1 MAVATQVVHYTK
13 DNPFIASITESRL
26 LSQPGSEKETR
37 HFCVDL
43 TGSGIEYSVGDSIG
57 IYPVNDQATVDEL
70 IRMLGATGE
79 EKVELPKMKEKISL
93 RQALHGHL
101 SIANPNPKTLEAF
114 LERVTDEKERE
125 ELEALLLPEARPQ
138 MREFL
143 ANREIVD
150 LLDEFSSARFEP
162 QEFVGL
168 LRRLMPRLYS
178 VASSPEL
185 FPEEVHLTVAV
196 IRYSTNKRD
205 RIGVCSTCL
214 SDRFPL
220 HEKTVPVFVAPSR
233 FGLPEDES
241 ADIIMVGPGTG
252 VAPFRGFLQER
263 EAKQSPGRNWLFF
276 GEQRREFDFLYQEDF
291 EKFLENGTLA
301 RLDLA
306 FSRDQEEKVYV
317 QDRMREQGPELW
329 EWIESG
335 AIFYVCGDAK
345 HMAKDVDIALRE
357 IVAEHG
363 EMSAEEA
370 DEYVKTMRRE
380 QRYMRD
386 VY

>member
-1 MAVATQVVHYTK
+1 MVVATQVVHYTK
-13 DNPFIASITESRL
+13 DNPFITSITESRL
-26 LSQPGSEKETR
+26 LSKPGSEKETR

-43 TGSGIEYSVGDSIG
+43 AGSGIEYSVGDSIG
-57 IYPVNDQATVDEL
+57 IYPVNDQGAVEQL
-70 IRMLGATGE
+70 LKMLGATGE
-79 EKVELPKMKEKISL
+79 EEVELPRMKEKVSL
-93 RQALHGHL
+93 RQALISHL
-101 SIANPNPKTLEAF
+101 SLANPNPKTLEAF
-114 LERVTDEKERE
+114 LERATDEKERA
-125 ELEALLLPEARPQ
+125 ELEALLQPEARAET
-138 MREFL
+138 REFL
-143 ANREIVD
+143 ANREFVD
-150 LLDEFSSARFEP
+150 LLEEFPSARFEP

-178 VASSPEL
+178 VASSPHVH
-185 FPEEVHLTVAV
+185 PEEVHLTVAV
-196 IRYSTNKRD
+196 IRYSSNQRE

-220 HEKTVPVFVAPSR
+220 HEKIVPVFVAPSR

-241 ADIIMVGPGTG
+241 VDIIMVGPGTG

-263 EAKQSPGRNWLFF
+263 EAKRSSGRNWLFF
-276 GEQRREFDFLYQEDF
+276 GEQRRESDFLYQEDF

-306 FSRDQEEKVYV
+306 FSRDQAEKIYV
-317 QDRMREQGPELW
+317 QDRMREQGEELW
-329 EWIESG
+329 KWIEKG
-335 AIFYVCGDAK
+335 AYFYVCGDAK
-345 HMAKDVDIALRE
+345 RMAKDVDTALRE

-363 EMSAEEA
+363 KMTAEEA
-370 DEYVKTMRRE
+370 AEYVKVMRRE